1 MSLLFYELGSIPDLK
16 YVSHALSFN
25 NENILTFFIVRE
37 NFIQIYDYNTQLEKF
52 INSKIIY
59 LGKFIYNSVVVL
71 SRIIENINYY
81 VVFYEDLNGN
91 IYFYD
96 AYKNIKIR
104 LNEYFDN
111 ININN
116 EITKRELVALSKQNI
131 SLYDGNNNNEVSF
144 SDYYLILKEI
154 NEKGFVFYYGY
165 RFIKDN
171 ELETIYNLV
180 PELSSSVAKIFID
193 ILNKPRLIAG
203 IREDNIDIKIDTTT
217 LTIFAK
223 EKLNI

>member
-25 NENILTFFIVRE
+25 NENILTFFIARE

-52 INSKIIY
+52 IKSKIVY
-59 LGKFIYNSVVVL
+59 LGKFNHNSVVVL

-165 RFIKDN
+165 RLIKDN
-171 ELETIYNLV
+171 ELEAIYNIV
-180 PELSSSVAKIFID
+180 PELSSSVVKVFID
-193 ILNKPRLIAG
+193 ILNKPKLIVG

>member
-1 MSLLFYELGSIPDLK
+1 MSLLFYELGNIPDLK

-25 NENILTFFIVRE
+25 NENILTFFIARE

-52 INSKIIY
+52 INSKIIH
-59 LGKFIYNSVVVL
+59 LGKFNHNSVVVL
-71 SRIIENINYY
+71 SRIIENINNY

-165 RFIKDN
+165 RLIKDN
-171 ELETIYNLV
+171 ELEAIYNIV
-180 PELSSSVAKIFID
+180 PELSSSVVKVFID